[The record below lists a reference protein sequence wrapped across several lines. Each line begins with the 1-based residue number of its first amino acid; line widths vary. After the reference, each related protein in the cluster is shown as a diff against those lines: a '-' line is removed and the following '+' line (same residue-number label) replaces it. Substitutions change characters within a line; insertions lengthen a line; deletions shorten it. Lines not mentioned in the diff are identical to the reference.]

1 MKERLQ
7 TYAARLALALC
18 VCGAVLC
25 TERTPVEGKEPPS
38 GLAHVERVTG
48 GADAAAKLPLV
59 VAIHGL
65 GDTPE
70 AFMSL
75 YDGFEGKAR
84 IVAPRAPDA
93 YGPGG
98 SWYPFREANA
108 RKLPVIRARA
118 DLLAR
123 FIGELRDKRPSAGR
137 TIVTGFSQGG
147 VMSFALAAYHPELLA
162 AALPI
167 AGMFDPSMPEPVAIK
182 SPLPVIAFHGR
193 ADDLVTHAEG
203 ERAVERL
210 RKAGRKVT
218 LNSYDGVGHSI
229 PPVVQRD
236 YFAALRDA
244 VERAAHK

>member
-1 MKERLQ
+1 MNETLR
-7 TYAARLALALC
+7 TWSARLALVLC
-18 VCGAVLC
+18 VCTGVLC
-25 TERTPVEGKEPPS
+25 TERRPVEGKETPS
-38 GLAHVERVTG
+38 ALAHVERVTG
-48 GADAAAKLPLV
+48 GADAAARLPLV

-70 AFMSL
+70 SFISL
-75 YDGFEGKAR
+75 YDGFAGKAR
-84 IVAPRAPDA
+84 IVAPRAPDP

-98 SWYPFREANA
+98 SWYPFRESTA

-123 FIGELRDKRPSAGR
+123 FIGEVRARRPSVGR

-147 VMSFALAAYHPELLA
+147 VMSFSLAAYHPQLLA

-167 AGMFDPSMPEPVAIK
+167 AGMFDPAMPEPVAIK

-203 ERAVERL
+203 ERAVEVL
-210 RKAGRKVT
+210 RKAGRSVT
-218 LNSYDGVGHSI
+218 LKSYDGVGHTI

-236 YFAALRDA
+236 YFAALEAA
-244 VERAAHK
+244 VERAHK